1 MIRPF
6 YFDGISF
13 FILDQ
18 RKLPSEE
25 AWIKCTGVD
34 DVADAIKTLAV
45 RGASAIGIAAAYG
58 IVLAAQ
64 AGDDLERAANILIS
78 SRPTAINLS
87 WAVKRVMKEIGTEA
101 SSKVFKM
108 AKKEAEAIWVEE
120 ARANKDMAR
129 LGADLFQ
136 GKKNLS
142 ILTHCNTGSLATGG
156 IGTALGVIR
165 ELHARA
171 QLKMVYADETR
182 PLLQGGRLTAY
193 ELKADNIPVTLIADS
208 MAGWLMRQKMIDA
221 VITGADRIAKNL
233 DAANKIGTYSVA
245 ILAHAHGIP
254 FYIAAPMSTFDP
266 DCPSGDKI
274 PIEERAAIEL
284 TQYGGIKVSADVP
297 VYNPA
302 FDVTPHQL
310 ITAIITE
317 DRVFR
322 GVVTHGGKKSSD

>member
-6 YFDGISF
+6 YFDGTSF
-13 FILDQ
+13 LILDQ
-18 RKLPSEE
+18 RKLPQEE
-25 AWIKCTGVD
+25 AWINCTGVA
-34 DVADAIKTLAV
+34 DVAEAIRTLAV
-45 RGASAIGIAAAYG
+45 RGAPAIGIAAAYG

-64 AGDDLERAANILIS
+64 SGNDLHKAADILIS
-78 SRPTAINLS
+78 SRPTAVNLS
-87 WAVKRVMKEIGTEA
+87 WAVKRVMKAVKEGGTA
-101 SSKVFKM
+101 DAFKIS
-108 AKKEAEAIWVEE
+108 KKEAEAIWVEE
-120 ARANKDMAR
+120 ARANKEMAR
-129 LGADLFQ
+129 HGADLFN
-136 GKKNLS
+136 GRKNLS
-142 ILTHCNTGSLATGG
+142 ILTHCNAGSLATGG

-165 ELHARA
+165 ELHLRA

-193 ELKADNIPVTLIADS
+193 ELKADSIPVTIITDS
-208 MAGWLMRQKMIDA
+208 MAGWLMRQKKIDA

-266 DCPSGDKI
+266 DCASGDEI
-274 PIEERAAIEL
+274 PIEERAAAEV
-284 TQYGGIKVSADVP
+284 TQYGSIKVSADVP

-317 DRVFR
+317 DRVFK
-322 GVVTHGGKKSSD
+322 T

>member
-6 YFDGISF
+6 YFDGTSF

-18 RKLPSEE
+18 RKLPGAE
-25 AWIKCTGVD
+25 AWIKCTGVN

-58 IVLAAQ
+58 LVLAAQ
-64 AGDDLERAANILIS
+64 AGNDLHKAADVLIS
-78 SRPTAINLS
+78 SRPTAVNLS
-87 WAVKRVMKEIGTEA
+87 WAVKKVMNVIGTEKSTKA
-101 SSKVFKM
+101 FKM

-120 ARANKDMAR
+120 ARANREMAR
-129 LGADLFQ
+129 HGADLFV

-165 ELHARA
+165 ELQARA

-208 MAGWLMRQKMIDA
+208 MAGWLMRQKKIDA

-274 PIEERAAIEL
+274 PIEERAASEI
-284 TQYGGIKVSADVP
+284 TQYGGTQVSADVP

-317 DRVFR
+317 DRVF
-322 GVVTHGGKKSSD
+322 KI

>member
-6 YFDGISF
+6 YFDGTSF

-18 RKLPSEE
+18 RKLPQDEV
-25 AWIKCTGVD
+25 WIKCTSCD
-34 DVADAIKTLAV
+34 DVAGAIKTLAV
-45 RGASAIGIAAAYG
+45 RGALSIGIAAAYG

-64 AGDDLERAANILIS
+64 AGNDLHKAADELIS
-78 SRPTAINLS
+78 SRPTAVNLS
-87 WAVKRVMKEIGTEA
+87 WAVKRVMNIVGTETSVVA
-101 SSKVFKM
+101 FKM

-120 ARANKDMAR
+120 ARTNREMAR
-129 LGADLFQ
+129 HGADLFA

-165 ELHARA
+165 ELHARN

-193 ELKADNIPVTLIADS
+193 ELKADNIPVTLIADN
-208 MAGWLMRQKMIDA
+208 MAGWLMKQKKIDA

-245 ILAHAHGIP
+245 LLARAHGIP

-266 DCPSGDKI
+266 DCPTGDKI
-274 PIEERAAIEL
+274 PIEEREASEVTHL
-284 TQYGGIKVSADVP
+284 GGVQVSADVS

-310 ITAIITE
+310 ITAVITE
-317 DRVFR
+317 DRVI
-322 GVVTHGGKKSSD
+322 KI

>member
-6 YFDGISF
+6 YYDGIAF
-13 FILDQ
+13 VILDQ
-18 RKLPSEE
+18 RRLPAEE
-25 AWIKCTGVD
+25 AWIKCTCVD
-34 DVADAIKTLAV
+34 DVANAIKTLAV

-64 AGDDLERAANILIS
+64 SGDDLERAADILIS
-78 SRPTAINLS
+78 SRPTAVNLS
-87 WAVKRVMKEIGTEA
+87 WAVKKVMNVIGTEKSTKA
-101 SSKVFKM
+101 FKI

-120 ARANKDMAR
+120 ARANREMAR
-129 LGADLFQ
+129 HGADLFVDR
-136 GKKNLS
+136 KNLS

-208 MAGWLMRQKMIDA
+208 MAGWLMRQKKVDA

-274 PIEERAAIEL
+274 PIEERAASEI
-284 TQYGGIKVSADVP
+284 TQYGGTQVSADVP

-310 ITAIITE
+310 ISAIITE
-317 DRVFR
+317 DRVF
-322 GVVTHGGKKSSD
+322 HCGG